1 MSRKK
6 KIPAKEF
13 ALQKRKRRQWI
24 TFVRM
29 CRYGVHNFSRNA
41 WLTAAAT
48 AMMTLTLFVIMVS
61 LIARNV
67 LIDTTTVIRDKVD
80 ISLYI
85 KHDAPQKELNK
96 MQNDISKLNGVKTVT
111 FITPQQARQDY
122 IETNKDRPELINA
135 LNIANT
141 KFSSVI
147 RVNLTDVN
155 NTVSLEKYAAE
166 NKTYL
171 KYKDPKRDASF
182 AGDRRVAVDS
192 IGRWVNFAE
201 KMGLVIS
208 VVLITISSLVVFNTI
223 RMAIFN
229 RKEEIQMMK
238 LIGADKG
245 FIRGPF
251 IVEAIV
257 YGFIAAVIAMGLGV
271 SGLMLSRV
279 KLETYGIQIESTM
292 HIIITYAPFVL
303 LGLIVIGAIIGIISS
318 LLATRRYLKI

>member
-1 MSRKK
+1 M
-6 KIPAKEF
+6 
-13 ALQKRKRRQWI
+13 
-24 TFVRM
+24 
-29 CRYGVHNFSRNA
+29 
-41 WLTAAAT
+41 TAAAT

-171 KYKDPKRDASF
+171 NIKIQK
-182 AGDRRVAVDS
+182 
-192 IGRWVNFAE
+192 E
-201 KMGLVIS
+201 MLLLLVI
-208 VVLITISSLVVFNTI
+208 VGSL
-223 RMAIFN
+223 
-229 RKEEIQMMK
+229 
-238 LIGADKG
+238 
-245 FIRGPF
+245 
-251 IVEAIV
+251 
-257 YGFIAAVIAMGLGV
+257 
-271 SGLMLSRV
+271 
-279 KLETYGIQIESTM
+279 
-292 HIIITYAPFVL
+292 
-303 LGLIVIGAIIGIISS
+303 
-318 LLATRRYLKI
+318 

>member
-147 RVNLTDVN
+147 RV
-155 NTVSLEKYAAE
+155 
-166 NKTYL
+166 
-171 KYKDPKRDASF
+171 
-182 AGDRRVAVDS
+182 
-192 IGRWVNFAE
+192 
-201 KMGLVIS
+201 
-208 VVLITISSLVVFNTI
+208 
-223 RMAIFN
+223 
-229 RKEEIQMMK
+229 
-238 LIGADKG
+238 
-245 FIRGPF
+245 
-251 IVEAIV
+251 
-257 YGFIAAVIAMGLGV
+257 
-271 SGLMLSRV
+271 
-279 KLETYGIQIESTM
+279 
-292 HIIITYAPFVL
+292 
-303 LGLIVIGAIIGIISS
+303 
-318 LLATRRYLKI
+318 KICC